1 MAKKPPKFV
10 TREEARAKIAE
21 RGAQRQAT
29 IAENASLKEPQGGF
43 AKGTD
48 YSEGFDS
55 SKEAL
60 SAYPNAA
67 SHDPGFHDTARAHI
81 SELNRRINTIRLMD
95 TDSEEAKKAGISQAV
110 KNRVANLA
118 PQLKIHLDAASNE
131 LARSFAAH
139 QHGAEGG
146 EQAYH
151 TAHVAYV
158 NVHEHITDAQKL
170 MADSGLDR
178 HIGNPAIGSTGR
190 LLSTTARTNLIN
202 EYRTHLQ
209 SSALNK
215 KVRLSKSVLS
225 KETPDLSPTR
235 EGMSDVGQQELRRRG
250 MPGTAVEAGEREAK
264 KAAGTKAATVTGLKE
279 AAMRGKYTPTL
290 QEVMRAKEGQ
300 KPSRTRSAYA
310 GVGVTGFNDIAQ
322 AAKAHFEANNP
333 GQRWS
338 ESPHSQPLDLQKVA
352 EEHFK
357 STNEGQSLT
366 RAGKSREFDLRH
378 PKKVIEYIQKHIPQ
392 ALQPEAHP
400 TIQYALKHNL
410 GVFKSPENV
419 VGGTMRLMGESKLA
433 GQAGQISRG
442 RLTEDPT
449 NVKSEQERI
458 TQKQTELESV
468 PKTAQASKRNT
479 AFQGGQVK

>member
-29 IAENASLKEPQGGF
+29 IAENAALKEPQGGF

-67 SHDPGFHDTARAHI
+67 SHDPGFHDAVRAHI

-95 TDSEEAKKAGISQAV
+95 TSSEDAKKAGISQAV
-110 KNRVANLA
+110 RNRVADAA
-118 PQLKIHLDAASNE
+118 PSLRVHLDAASNE

-151 TAHVAYV
+151 TAHVAYL
-158 NVHEHITDAQKL
+158 NAHKHITDAHRILAQ
-170 MADSGLDR
+170 SGLDQ

-190 LLSTTARTNLIN
+190 LLSTTARTNLAN
-202 EYRTHLQ
+202 EYKTHLQ

-225 KETPDLSPTR
+225 QETPDLSPAG

-250 MPGTAVEAGEREAK
+250 MPGTAAEAADREAK
-264 KAAGTKAATVTGLKE
+264 KAAGAKAATVTSLKE
-279 AAMRGKYTPTL
+279 SAMRGKYTPTL

-310 GVGVTGFNDIAQ
+310 GVGITGFNDIAQ

-338 ESPHSQPLDLQKVA
+338 ESPHSQPLDLDKVA
-352 EEHFK
+352 REHFE
-357 STNEGQSLT
+357 STNEGQKFT
-366 RAGKSREFDLRH
+366 LRH
-378 PKKVIEYIQKHIPQ
+378 PKKVIEYIQKNIPHV
-392 ALQPEAHP
+392 LQPEAHP

-458 TQKQTELESV
+458 TQKQAELESA
-468 PKTAQASKRNT
+468 PRTAQASKRNT